1 MVANGNFNRLLFL
14 LHGSVL
20 DSFQHSKSESDQQ
33 RSELSWLALHM
44 VCKMTLDV
52 VHLHG
57 KAEAS
62 MLQIC
67 CFYNLRAARSRL
79 QEWND
84 AVGDEALSRDIDS
97 LLRTEDDYRRT
108 WAF

>member
-1 MVANGNFNRLLFL
+1 MANGNFIRLLFL

-20 DSFQHSKSESDQQ
+20 DSLQHSKSESDQQ
-33 RSELSWLALHM
+33 KREISWLALDM
-44 VCKMTLDV
+44 ACKMTLDV

-57 KAEAS
+57 EAEAS
-62 MLQIC
+62 MLLIC

-79 QEWND
+79 QEGNE

-97 LLRTEDDYRRT
+97 LLRTEDNYRRT